1 MSGSALSNTPL
12 MKNTV
17 PQKHEKLQRNDPCW
31 CGSGKKYKKC
41 HLKADIQSRNEG
53 SKSAAQL
60 DRIERSS
67 EYIEGMRKSCRLAAD
82 TLKMV
87 GENIRAGITTDTIN
101 TWVHEY
107 TLDHG
112 AIPATLNYRGYPKS
126 TCTSLNSVVCH
137 GIPDD
142 TVVREGDIINVD
154 ITSIL
159 DGYFGDTSRTF
170 LIGECSPDAEKITAV
185 AEECLKRGIQ
195 AVTPY
200 GRMGDIGAAIQAY
213 AHSMGCSV
221 VEKFVGHGIGRQF
234 HENPQVPHFGRKG
247 EGVRLIPGMFFTIE
261 PMINLGDKDLYI
273 LGDNWTAV
281 TIDGKLSAQF
291 EHTLYLTESDVEILT

>member
-1 MSGSALSNTPL
+1 
-12 MKNTV
+12 MKNNDAAGRGR
-17 PQKHEKLQRNDPCW
+17 PQRNDPCW

-41 HLKADIQSRNEG
+41 HLAADK
-53 SKSAAQL
+53 KSAAAGGKAASRL

-67 EYIEGMRKSCRLAAD
+67 EYIEGMRKACRLAAE
-82 TLKMV
+82 TLDMV
-87 GENIRAGITTDTIN
+87 GGNIRAGITTDTIN

-126 TCTSLNSVVCH
+126 TCTSLNNVVCH

-142 TVVREGDIINVD
+142 TLLKEGDIINVD

-159 DGYFGDTSRTF
+159 NGYFGDTSRTF
-170 LIGECSPDAEKITAV
+170 LIGDCSEDARKITAV
-185 AEECLKRGIQ
+185 SRECLRLGIE
-195 AVTPY
+195 AVRPY
-200 GRMGDIGAAIQAY
+200 GRMGDIGAAIQSY
-213 AHSMGCSV
+213 AHASGCSV

-247 EGVRLIPGMFFTIE
+247 EGVRLLPGMFFTIE

-273 LGDNWTAV
+273 LEDNWTAV

-291 EHTLYLTESDVEILT
+291 EHTIYLTDSGVEVMTDLSGTAAA